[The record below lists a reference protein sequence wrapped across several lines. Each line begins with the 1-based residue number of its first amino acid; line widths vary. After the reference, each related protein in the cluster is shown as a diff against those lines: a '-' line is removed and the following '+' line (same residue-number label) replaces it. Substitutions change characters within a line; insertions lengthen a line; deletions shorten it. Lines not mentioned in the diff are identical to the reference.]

1 MSQLGKARRLRS
13 ILVPYN
19 PGLPGGSDPKE
30 PATNMGDQAS
40 IPGLGR
46 SFGEGNG
53 NSLQCSCLENSMDRG
68 AWWVAVHG
76 ATKSKTRLGN
86 TNSSVYGHVLIKIK
100 TKLKK
105 ENKVPSRFKMG

>member
-1 MSQLGKARRLRS
+1 MRQWLSTGDDFA
-13 ILVPYN
+13 IEGHLVISGDIWIVTVGQGQEAEKYPIPYN

-68 AWWVAVHG
+68 AWQVAVHG
-76 ATKSKTRLGN
+76 VAKSWTQLSN
-86 TNSSVYGHVLIKIK
+86 
-100 TKLKK
+100 
-105 ENKVPSRFKMG
+105 